1 MSLAF
6 VEGKWKA
13 CKKLDVFSKMLVYS
27 SCVSYMADFMLAFI
41 FPFKPSK
48 KILTLIFLHYVHKVF
63 VFRSLMRSEE
73 KSGCKIKK
81 SESLQTEDRHF
92 RSKICKLS
100 DAVPQKSFESFYR
113 TVNQRR
119 WMTVSNQNGN
129 NFNKYIST
137 YPPTYWM
144 N

>member
-1 MSLAF
+1 M
-6 VEGKWKA
+6 EGKWKA

-100 DAVPQKSFESFYR
+100 DAVPQ
-113 TVNQRR
+113 RR
-119 WMTVSNQNGN
+119 CPSSSAPEVLWS
-129 NFNKYIST
+129 
-137 YPPTYWM
+137 PPVPPVLPSSPSPPGSPGLPQSPLSQAEPS
-144 N
+144 

>member
-1 MSLAF
+1 M
-6 VEGKWKA
+6 
-13 CKKLDVFSKMLVYS
+13 DVFSKMLVYS

-81 SESLQTEDRHF
+81 SESLQTEGLHF

-100 DAVPQKSFESFYR
+100 DV
-113 TVNQRR
+113 
-119 WMTVSNQNGN
+119 
-129 NFNKYIST
+129 
-137 YPPTYWM
+137 
-144 N
+144 